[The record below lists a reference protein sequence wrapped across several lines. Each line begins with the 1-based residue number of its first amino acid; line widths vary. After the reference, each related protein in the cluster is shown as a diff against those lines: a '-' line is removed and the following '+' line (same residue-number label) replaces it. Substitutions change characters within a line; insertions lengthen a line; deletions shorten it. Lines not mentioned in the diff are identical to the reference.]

1 MLNIERKY
9 LQEFIYIYL
18 LKKYV
23 RLPCEFFV
31 HRPIQE
37 SNILMLFVH
46 RIESDSC

>member
-9 LQEFIYIYL
+9 LQEFIYL

-37 SNILMLFVH
+37 SDILMLFVH